1 MASDVVSK
9 SPVVRFLGHLYR
21 TRQSMH
27 HPHILVCRE
36 GDWICR
42 PDPTCSG
49 PCPCPIDCVPE
60 VCWESCDECIANPDQ
75 DYLCCTDI
83 ENCPPPSCLGGHYI
97 EGYGKKN
104 CTYYRPFETYV
115 ENFEIC
121 ECRNVKWYCKPYPDS
136 ECEDGEWTIWFD
148 RDNPGTTG
156 DWETT
161 QDLIKQFEDK
171 MCSNPSAIQ
180 VQTLDGIPAA
190 YNGEIFSL
198 YSPEVRFVCQ
208 MADQPDNTCLDY
220 EVRFCCPEQPDCDKL
235 TKWFNTD
242 EPREGSDAD
251 REITAVIQDEYPNE
265 MCKNPLFIQVVVATT
280 EQPSSSTGQVL
291 IHHDV
296 DPGFVCLDK
305 EQPAGDQCHNYK
317 VRYCCDEQPDKSG
330 QCPMVPSIDA
340 VRPKGYCYYE
350 CQDDTD
356 CQGKKKCC
364 ASGICGTICM
374 DPVFPSFHE
383 GVIYQEGDGRKEDCN
398 TCYCTSDGIWACTK
412 ILCGDTVI
420 EAVELEATAER
431 Q

>member
-1 MASDVVSK
+1 MASHFDGYAREIRTFTHPNINNGFTAKHVANPASGYDGNSNFHAVIVVSPC
-9 SPVVRFLGHLYR
+9 SARFSLIGDEGSEWFCGRGGVECPFGYHCVIHPDDAFVV
-21 TRQSMH
+21 
-27 HPHILVCRE
+27 C
-36 GDWICR
+36 
-42 PDPTCSG
+42 
-49 PCPCPIDCVPE
+49 CP
-60 VCWESCDECIANPDQ
+60 N
-75 DYLCCTDI
+75 T
-83 ENCPPPSCLGGHYI
+83 
-97 EGYGKKN
+97 
-104 CTYYRPFETYV
+104 
-115 ENFEIC
+115 
-121 ECRNVKWYCKPYPDS
+121 